1 MTITEDLCEI
11 LGVDMD
17 VPFILTCNSKVIY
30 KVTEIDVL
38 FSRCNSNVWQQMLY
52 RDVLHIV
59 ANKETIQPL
68 YWKPPMGGT
77 YYFPKLDSKELYDKS
92 RWQGTEEEQLLYARG
107 MITDTSTK
115 AVELAN
121 QMAMAVSSN
130 RLHDYR
136 MEM

>member
-1 MTITEDLCEI
+1 MTTTEDLCKI
-11 LGVDMD
+11 LGVDMN

-77 YYFPKLDSKELYDKS
+77 YYFPKLNSKELYGKS
-92 RWQGTEEEQLLYARG
+92 RWQGTEEEQLLYVRG